1 MHLSC
6 TVQPLHT
13 PDHLKQ
19 DLAVVKRHLEA
30 MQNYTLI
37 SEVAEMVENFT
48 PCFEVFFNSFK
59 DIESEV
65 KAVIDSRKEEEYNS
79 VKDRIKE

>member
-1 MHLSC
+1 MHMSC
-6 TVQPLHT
+6 IVQPLHT

-30 MQNYTLI
+30 MKNYTLI

-48 PCFEVFFNSFK
+48 PAFEVYFNSFK

-65 KAVIDSRKEEEYNS
+65 KAVIDNENEGQYNN